1 MEKTIRISNKDVKF
15 KCTGGFLIKFREL
28 TGKDPIKSITSMEN
42 ILSNLREKNKKN
54 FSINDFELEQLMV
67 FYEII
72 WVLAKT
78 ADKEIGDLFDWI
90 DSFDEF
96 PLVDIIIELLELIQ
110 QAFKTNLTLK
120 ESKKK

>member
-96 PLVDIIIELLELIQ
+96 PLADIIIELLELIQ